1 MYTVPGGRVVRVRG
15 KVRAVSAVPR
25 PGSVPYKDHIMSVRV
40 TDVESADDAEAR
52 GKDVI
57 VFVWSMRDQVPTA
70 AAKWRAGEVV
80 ELQVRP
86 WGEVSG
92 EYEAINRSELDD
104 EEAMLADPAWA
115 VAEDK

>member
-1 MYTVPGGRVVRVRG
+1 
-15 KVRAVSAVPR
+15 
-25 PGSVPYKDHIMSVRV
+25 V
-40 TDVESADDAEAR
+40 TDVESADDAGAR

-80 ELQVRP
+80 ELRVRP